1 MRIQGAQALGPA
13 SRNSRG
19 LVTLRE
25 GGGAF
30 DGLGRPTASL
40 GTGSI
45 SLAHCGSLMTPD
57 TPGPTGGA
65 HQYLWNG
72 WTLPAAGG
80 GGALT
85 THTGAPAVA
94 SSAAASWPRQA
105 LLARSVRGG
114 LHR

>member
-40 GTGSI
+40 RTGST
-45 SLAHCGSLMTPD
+45 SLAHCGTLMTQD
-57 TPGPTGGA
+57 IPGPTGGA
-65 HQYLWNG
+65 HQCLWNG
-72 WTLPAAGG
+72 WMLPAAG
-80 GGALT
+80 
-85 THTGAPAVA
+85 
-94 SSAAASWPRQA
+94 
-105 LLARSVRGG
+105 
-114 LHR
+114 